1 MRTLFLPH
9 LMDYLPAPSPC
20 SPSWPLIYWPPGLVM
35 GCRGRVAHSSKSP
48 RPFFRACSSLR
59 RPECCCAVKRFR
71 VGPRKGEFH
80 MPVTTVPEE
89 MNVYQNAEARFEVAA
104 NKLGLEQGVYRYLR
118 YPDKEIT
125 LYIPVGMDNGQLEVF
140 TGYRV
145 LHSTVRGPGKGGI
158 RFAPDVSIDEVRAL
172 SAWMT
177 WKCAVVDIPFG
188 GAKGGI
194 ICDPRKMSRG
204 ELERLTRRYT
214 AELADWLGP
223 ERDIPAPD
231 VGTNEQ
237 TMAWV
242 MDTYSMHT
250 RQATTAVVTGKP
262 IELGGS
268 RGRREATGRG
278 VMICVD
284 KATTKLGMR
293 REDTRVVVQGFGNV
307 GSLAADLMQKAG
319 YKIVGL
325 ADIGGG
331 LYNENGF
338 DVPKVIDWVYTQRR
352 PLQEFPGGGEKMS
365 AREVLF
371 QPCEVLIPAAIEN
384 QITEQNA
391 HRVQAKIL
399 CEGANGPT
407 TWQAD
412 AIIESKGIFTVPD
425 ILGNAGGVTV
435 SYFEW
440 VQDRQGF
447 FWRESEVNER
457 LLDVMERSFDAVV
470 HYADTHR
477 VNNRIAAY
485 MLAIDRVASALK
497 LRGIYA

>member
-1 MRTLFLPH
+1 MANTP
-9 LMDYLPAPSPC
+9 M
-20 SPSWPLIYWPPGLVM
+20 
-35 GCRGRVAHSSKSP
+35 
-48 RPFFRACSSLR
+48 
-59 RPECCCAVKRFR
+59 
-71 VGPRKGEFH
+71 
-80 MPVTTVPEE
+80 PEE

-104 NKLGLEQGVYRYLR
+104 NKLGLEQGLYRYLK

-158 RFAPDVSIDEVRAL
+158 RFAPDVSLDEVRAL

-194 ICDPRKMSRG
+194 ICDPRKMSRN

-214 AELADWLGP
+214 AELSDWLGP

-242 MDTYSMHT
+242 MDTYAMHA

-284 KATTKLGMR
+284 KAIHKLGIR
-293 REDTRVVVQGFGNV
+293 KENTSVVVQGFGNV
-307 GSLAADLMQKAG
+307 GSLAAELMQKAG

-338 DVPKVIDWVYTQRR
+338 DVPKVIEWVYTRKK
-352 PLQEFPGGGEKMS
+352 PLQEFPGGGAKMS
-365 AREVLF
+365 ARDILF
-371 QPCEVLIPAAIEN
+371 QPCDVVIPAAIEN

-391 HRVQAKIL
+391 HNVQAKIL

-412 AIIESKGIFTVPD
+412 AIIDSKGIFTVPD

-457 LLDVMERSFDAVV
+457 LFDVMDRAFDEVV
-470 HYADTHR
+470 RYAETHR

-485 MLAIDRVASALK
+485 MLAIDRVATSLK

>member
-1 MRTLFLPH
+1 
-9 LMDYLPAPSPC
+9 
-20 SPSWPLIYWPPGLVM
+20 
-35 GCRGRVAHSSKSP
+35 
-48 RPFFRACSSLR
+48 
-59 RPECCCAVKRFR
+59 
-71 VGPRKGEFH
+71 
-80 MPVTTVPEE
+80 
-89 MNVYQNAEARFEVAA
+89 
-104 NKLGLEQGVYRYLR
+104 
-118 YPDKEIT
+118 
-125 LYIPVGMDNGQLEVF
+125 
-140 TGYRV
+140 
-145 LHSTVRGPGKGGI
+145 
-158 RFAPDVSIDEVRAL
+158 
-172 SAWMT
+172 MT
-177 WKCAVVDIPFG
+177 RMCAVVDITFG
-188 GAKGGI
+188 GATGGI

-214 AELADWLGP
+214 AELVDWLGP

-231 VGTNEQ
+231 VGTGEQ

-242 MDTYSMHT
+242 MDTYSMHH

-278 VMICVD
+278 VMICCD
-284 KATTKLGMR
+284 KALAKLGMKK
-293 REDTRVVVQGFGNV
+293 EATRVVIQGFGNV
-307 GSLAADLMQKAG
+307 GSMAADLMQKAG
-319 YKIVGL
+319 YKIIGL

-338 DVPKVIDWVYTQRR
+338 DVPKVIDWVGTQKKA
-352 PLQEFPGGGEKMS
+352 LQDYPGGGTKMS
-365 AREVLF
+365 SRDVLF
-371 QPCEVLIPAAIEN
+371 QKCDLLIPAAIEN
-384 QITEQNA
+384 QITEKNA
-391 HRVQAKIL
+391 SQVQAKVM

-412 AIIESKGIFTVPD
+412 AIIDAKGVFTIPD

-457 LLDVMERSFDAVV
+457 LLDVMENAFDQVV
-470 HYADTHR
+470 RYAETHK

-485 MLAIDRVASALK
+485 MVAIDRVAKALK
-497 LRGIYA
+497 MRGIYA

>member
-1 MRTLFLPH
+1 MPQ
-9 LMDYLPAPSPC
+9 AP
-20 SPSWPLIYWPPGLVM
+20 
-35 GCRGRVAHSSKSP
+35 
-48 RPFFRACSSLR
+48 
-59 RPECCCAVKRFR
+59 
-71 VGPRKGEFH
+71 
-80 MPVTTVPEE
+80 VPEE
-89 MNVYQNAEARFEVAA
+89 MNVYQNAEARFEMAA
-104 NKLGLEQGVYRYLR
+104 NKLGLEQGIYRYLK

-158 RFAPDVSIDEVRAL
+158 RFAPDVSVDEVRAL
-172 SAWMT
+172 AAWMT

-214 AELADWLGP
+214 AELSDWLGP
-223 ERDIPAPD
+223 ERDVPAPD

-242 MDTYSMHT
+242 MDTYSMHA

-262 IELGGS
+262 VELGGS

-284 KATTKLGMR
+284 KAMTKFGIKK
-293 REDTRVVVQGFGNV
+293 EATRVIVQGFGNV
-307 GSLAADLMQKAG
+307 GSLAAELMHKAG
-319 YKIVGL
+319 YQIVGL

-338 DVPKVIDWVYTQRR
+338 DVPKIIEWVYTQKK
-352 PLQEFPGGGEKMS
+352 PLQEFPGGGAKMS
-365 AREVLF
+365 ARDVLF
-371 QPCEVLIPAAIEN
+371 QPCDVLIPAAIEN

-391 HRVQAKIL
+391 HQVHAKIL

-412 AIIESKGIFTVPD
+412 AIIDSKGIFTVPD

-457 LLDVMERSFDAVV
+457 LYDIMDRAFDEVV
-470 HYADTHR
+470 RYAETHR

-485 MLAIDRVASALK
+485 MLAIDRVATALK

>member
-1 MRTLFLPH
+1 MSQ
-9 LMDYLPAPSPC
+9 LPA
-20 SPSWPLIYWPPGLVM
+20 
-35 GCRGRVAHSSKSP
+35 
-48 RPFFRACSSLR
+48 
-59 RPECCCAVKRFR
+59 
-71 VGPRKGEFH
+71 
-80 MPVTTVPEE
+80 PEE
-89 MNVYQNAEARFEVAA
+89 MNVYQNAEARFEVASQ
-104 NKLGLEQGVYRYLR
+104 KLGLEQGIYRYLK
-118 YPDKEIT
+118 YPSKEIT
-125 LYIPVGMDNGQLEVF
+125 LYIPVGLDSGALEVF

-158 RFAPDVSIDEVRAL
+158 RFAPDVSLDEVRAL
-172 SAWMT
+172 ATWMT

-214 AELADWLGP
+214 AELVDWLGP

-231 VGTNEQ
+231 VGTGEQ

-242 MDTYSMHT
+242 MDTYSMHH

-278 VMICVD
+278 VMICCD
-284 KATTKLGMR
+284 KALAKLGMKK
-293 REDTRVVVQGFGNV
+293 EATRVVIQGFGNV
-307 GSLAADLMQKAG
+307 GSMAAELMQKAG
-319 YKIVGL
+319 YKIIGL

-338 DVPKVIDWVYTQRR
+338 DVPKVIDWVSNQKK
-352 PLQEFPGGGEKMS
+352 PLQDYPGGGTKMS
-365 AREVLF
+365 SRDVLF
-371 QPCEVLIPAAIEN
+371 QKCDVLIPAAIEN
-384 QITEQNA
+384 QITEKNA
-391 HRVQAKIL
+391 SQVQAKVM

-412 AIIESKGIFTVPD
+412 AIIDAKGVFTIPD

-457 LLDVMERSFDAVV
+457 LLDVMENAFDQVV
-470 HYADTHR
+470 RYAETHK

-485 MLAIDRVASALK
+485 MVAIDRVAKALK
-497 LRGIYA
+497 MRGIYA

>member
-1 MRTLFLPH
+1 MSN
-9 LMDYLPAPSPC
+9 SP
-20 SPSWPLIYWPPGLVM
+20 
-35 GCRGRVAHSSKSP
+35 
-48 RPFFRACSSLR
+48 
-59 RPECCCAVKRFR
+59 
-71 VGPRKGEFH
+71 
-80 MPVTTVPEE
+80 VPEE

-104 NKLGLEQGVYRYLR
+104 NKLGLEQGVYRYLK

-194 ICDPRKMSRG
+194 ICDPRKMSRS

-214 AELADWLGP
+214 AELSDWLGP

-242 MDTYSMHT
+242 MDTYAMHA

-284 KATTKLGMR
+284 KAITKLGMR
-293 REDTRVVVQGFGNV
+293 KEGTRVVIQGFGNV
-307 GSLAADLMQKAG
+307 GSLAAELMQKAG
-319 YKIVGL
+319 YKIVGI

-331 LYNENGF
+331 LYNEHGF
-338 DVPKVIDWVYTQRR
+338 DVPQVIDWVHNRKKA
-352 PLQEFPGGGEKMS
+352 LQDFPSGGAKMS
-365 AREVLF
+365 ARDVLF
-371 QPCEVLIPAAIEN
+371 QPCDVAIPAAIEN

-391 HRVQAKIL
+391 HQVQAKIL

-412 AIIESKGIFTVPD
+412 AIIDSKGIFTVPD

-457 LLDVMERSFDAVV
+457 LYDIMDRAFDEVV
-470 HYADTHR
+470 RYAETHR

-485 MLAIDRVASALK
+485 MLAIDRVAASLK

>member
-1 MRTLFLPH
+1 
-9 LMDYLPAPSPC
+9 
-20 SPSWPLIYWPPGLVM
+20 
-35 GCRGRVAHSSKSP
+35 
-48 RPFFRACSSLR
+48 
-59 RPECCCAVKRFR
+59 
-71 VGPRKGEFH
+71 
-80 MPVTTVPEE
+80 MPNTPVPEE

-104 NKLGLEQGVYRYLR
+104 NKLGLEQGIYRYLK

-158 RFAPDVSIDEVRAL
+158 RFAPDVSIDEIRAL

-214 AELADWLGP
+214 AELSDWLGP

-242 MDTYSMHT
+242 MDTYSMHA

-262 IELGGS
+262 IDLGGS
-268 RGRREATGRG
+268 RGRKEATGRG

-284 KATTKLGMR
+284 KAITKLGMR
-293 REDTRVVVQGFGNV
+293 KENTRVVIQGFGNV
-307 GSLAADLMQKAG
+307 GSLAAQLMQKAG
-319 YKIVGL
+319 YRIIGL

-338 DVPKVIDWVYTQRR
+338 DVPQAIEWVHTRKK
-352 PLQEFPGGGEKMS
+352 PLQEFPGGGAKMS
-365 AREVLF
+365 AGDVLF
-371 QPCEVLIPAAIEN
+371 QPCDVVIPAAIEN

-412 AIIESKGIFTVPD
+412 AIIDSKGIFTVPD

-457 LLDVMERSFDAVV
+457 LFDIMDRAFDEVV
-470 HYADTHR
+470 RYAETHR

-485 MLAIDRVASALK
+485 MLAIDRVATALK

>member
-1 MRTLFLPH
+1 MANTP
-9 LMDYLPAPSPC
+9 M
-20 SPSWPLIYWPPGLVM
+20 
-35 GCRGRVAHSSKSP
+35 
-48 RPFFRACSSLR
+48 
-59 RPECCCAVKRFR
+59 
-71 VGPRKGEFH
+71 
-80 MPVTTVPEE
+80 PEE

-104 NKLGLEQGVYRYLR
+104 NKLGLEQGVYRYLK

-140 TGYRV
+140 IGYRV

-158 RFAPDVSIDEVRAL
+158 RFAPDVSLDEVRAL

-194 ICDPRKMSRG
+194 ICDPRKMSRN

-214 AELADWLGP
+214 AELSDWLGP

-242 MDTYSMHT
+242 MDTYAMHA

-284 KATTKLGMR
+284 KAIHKLGLR
-293 REDTRVVVQGFGNV
+293 KENTSVVVQGFGNV
-307 GSLAADLMQKAG
+307 GSLAAELMQKAG

-338 DVPKVIDWVYTQRR
+338 DVPKVIEWVYTRKK
-352 PLQEFPGGGEKMS
+352 PLQEFPGGGAKMT
-365 AREVLF
+365 ARDVLF
-371 QPCEVLIPAAIEN
+371 QPCDVVIPAAIEN

-391 HRVQAKIL
+391 HQVQAKIL

-412 AIIESKGIFTVPD
+412 AIIDSKGIFTVPD

-457 LLDVMERSFDAVV
+457 LFDIMDRAFDEVV
-470 HYADTHR
+470 RYAETHR

-485 MLAIDRVASALK
+485 MLAVDRVATSLK